1 LGLCK
6 GREKENFQDLLKKRL
21 FFIGISWENHG
32 KLIGTDVTH
41 QEFSLIMEKE
51 WKNNKSQVDELLH
64 GDLSPML
71 WGAFP

>member
-41 QEFSLIMEKE
+41 QEFSLIS
-51 WKNNKSQVDELLH
+51 WKKNGKTIKARLMSYF
-64 GDLSPML
+64 M
-71 WGAFP
+71 AI